1 MPSSE
6 ASTRTPSSH
15 NSFTCCTSD
24 TLPVLP
30 ACSNCTDTVV
40 HLQTHLA
47 QLKRQLNRASTL
59 LSTLGHTLPE
69 SDLELAFMPQEIIDL
84 LIPYLTNP
92 RTLINFCHAL
102 YPRLSHV
109 SRAMY
114 NVGTELGLPPQRVW
128 PDFWFPVTFK
138 HDPYSGLSLPTVSLD
153 NPPLGIDTRP
163 AREAVTRMVD
173 LVNRYGGAG
182 KLPIVSKAYI
192 ESVSSILPK
201 RIDLYVGMMSGAV
214 SEFRYQGEG
223 YSDIVQ
229 AYARCGVQIR
239 NLEVPYTVDMERMD
253 VLKGLGI
260 SEVVDRVRVLRC
272 FLASKLTWLRL
283 MENSVYLEAIEFET
297 CFNDSI
303 EFGAVV
309 DFIICAAKPNLR
321 RITFEDRM
329 QEQVKEARRGG
340 LSKIG
345 WTCEDGIGPIY
356 GRGCVVWKKL

>member
-15 NSFTCCTSD
+15 NSFTCCPSD

-30 ACSNCTDTVV
+30 ACSNCTDTV
-40 HLQTHLA
+40 
-47 QLKRQLNRASTL
+47 
-59 LSTLGHTLPE
+59 
-69 SDLELAFMPQEIIDL
+69 EIIDL

-114 NVGTELGLPPQRVW
+114 NAGTELGLPPQRVW
-128 PDFWFPVTFK
+128 PDFC
-138 HDPYSGLSLPTVSLD
+138 LPTVSSD
-153 NPPLGIDTRP
+153 NPPRIDTRS

-214 SEFRYQGEG
+214 
-223 YSDIVQ
+223 

-272 FLASKLTWLRL
+272 FLASKLTWIHL
-283 MENSVYLEAIEFET
+283 MQNSVYLEAIEFET

-340 LSKIG
+340 L
-345 WTCEDGIGPIY
+345 
-356 GRGCVVWKKL
+356 